1 MLSKNMLLMNSN
13 HIQKARY
20 FTVYTNQHLKMN
32 TIIDGREINF
42 DGGINEYDDATKAYL
57 QKRWTKKEEIWPKMY
72 IQEPVPET
80 EDSLDTQSLPYLKKN
95 PSLDTLKQNCDRGVI
110 NSQYIISCNVEE
122 HFKPYQ
128 DTVLDRVVLN
138 GDVAPMEECKKDEE
152 LRSKSVDIYRRFFFG
167 DDLSP
172 LELIIE
178 KHYLV
183 RKQLKNA
190 VFMKTYRPMYNCTWT
205 RSEQKRG
212 QSVVNYMDKDLNFYD
227 EFRFHYEPTN
237 ASEYYKNQ
245 EKLMLINKEN
255 FLYKMR
261 FKYDKYMYEIKGEER
276 YNRIASTLV
285 QRILEWVHSI
295 EFNHVLKLP
304 PDFHITHAILNVHI
318 WLILNRLKNI
328 GGQEI
333 RYLVKII
340 TESYSQIT
348 NFKVMKIHLKKK
360 NDFIKDLN
368 SFMKQNRNSFERHFE
383 LNPKTSVNPYHKIDA
398 LVWSA
403 VFFEKVD
410 RYADSVYIVAE
421 YLMQH
426 YDYINTLSYEDIVD
440 GRIAWDAY
448 RVPLDYKTKICK
460 VNPPLSQED
469 FEAELNSPNENK
481 KFFYTYE
488 DDKEAEQFDM
498 PIDLELNNKINYRVE
513 LMKRKLIE
521 VSQKYHSIDTFDYFA
536 EREVREEDRVADEK
550 KYVWKS
556 KDTIGDLVL
565 MNDNR
570 LQTLK
575 QKIKDS
581 RKDIV

>member
-1 MLSKNMLLMNSN
+1 
-13 HIQKARY
+13 
-20 FTVYTNQHLKMN
+20 
-32 TIIDGREINF
+32 
-42 DGGINEYDDATKAYL
+42 
-57 QKRWTKKEEIWPKMY
+57 
-72 IQEPVPET
+72 
-80 EDSLDTQSLPYLKKN
+80 
-95 PSLDTLKQNCDRGVI
+95 
-110 NSQYIISCNVEE
+110 
-122 HFKPYQ
+122 
-128 DTVLDRVVLN
+128 
-138 GDVAPMEECKKDEE
+138 
-152 LRSKSVDIYRRFFFG
+152 
-167 DDLSP
+167 
-172 LELIIE
+172 
-178 KHYLV
+178 
-183 RKQLKNA
+183 
-190 VFMKTYRPMYNCTWT
+190 
-205 RSEQKRG
+205 
-212 QSVVNYMDKDLNFYD
+212 
-227 EFRFHYEPTN
+227 
-237 ASEYYKNQ
+237 
-245 EKLMLINKEN
+245 
-255 FLYKMR
+255 
-261 FKYDKYMYEIKGEER
+261 
-276 YNRIASTLV
+276 
-285 QRILEWVHSI
+285 
-295 EFNHVLKLP
+295 
-304 PDFHITHAILNVHI
+304 
-318 WLILNRLKNI
+318 
-328 GGQEI
+328 
-333 RYLVKII
+333 
-340 TESYSQIT
+340 
-348 NFKVMKIHLKKK
+348 
-360 NDFIKDLN
+360 
-368 SFMKQNRNSFERHFE
+368 
-383 LNPKTSVNPYHKIDA
+383 
-398 LVWSA
+398 